1 MYKCLQLIKT
11 NYFPIKFS
19 VVVNFPKS
27 STCLTKELEHVSLSS
42 FQDLAKKL
50 TWQFDSCARSNK
62 SMPTWVQFSRTWTL
76 KFNLANQGTF
86 QHTNTKFQT
95 LRHAVEKHV
104 GPHYNDYLKGNN
116 MLIRWVAVSFMLKPC
131 YSKPY
136 PCQKLNL
143 PQGAEPLLNETLI
156 SNCTKPLL
164 EVISHQSC
172 SCSLHLVCL
181 YMRG

>member
-1 MYKCLQLIKT
+1 
-11 NYFPIKFS
+11 
-19 VVVNFPKS
+19 
-27 STCLTKELEHVSLSS
+27 VSLSS